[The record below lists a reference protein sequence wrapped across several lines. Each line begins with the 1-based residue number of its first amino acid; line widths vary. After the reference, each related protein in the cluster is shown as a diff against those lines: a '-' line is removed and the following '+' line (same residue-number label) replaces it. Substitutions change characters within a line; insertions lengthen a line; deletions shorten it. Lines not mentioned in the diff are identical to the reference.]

1 VSMDVTNDTFD
12 AEVLQSEQPVIVDF
26 WAVWCRP
33 CRAVDRELG
42 KLVEEYPD
50 VRVVKVNTDE
60 EPELTARF
68 NVLTMP
74 TLILFREGEARAA
87 CVGAMPKT
95 LIARSLGL
103 ADAPAAP

>member
-1 VSMDVTNDTFD
+1 MSVDVTLDTFD
-12 AEVLQSEQPVIVDF
+12 DEVVRSDRPVIVDF

-33 CRAVDRELG
+33 CRAVDRELE
-42 KLVEEYPD
+42 KLVEEHPD

-74 TLILFREGEARAA
+74 TLILFRDGEPVSAA
-87 CVGAMPKT
+87 VGAMPKT
-95 LIARSLGL
+95 LIARTLGL
-103 ADAPAAP
+103 AEAPA

>member
-1 VSMDVTNDTFD
+1 MTDVTVETFD
-12 AEVLQSEQPVIVDF
+12 GEVLASARPVIVDF

-33 CRAVDRELG
+33 CRAVDRELE

-74 TLILFREGEARAA
+74 TLILFRDGEAQAT

-95 LIARSLGL
+95 LIARTLGL
-103 ADAPAAP
+103 AAAPSA